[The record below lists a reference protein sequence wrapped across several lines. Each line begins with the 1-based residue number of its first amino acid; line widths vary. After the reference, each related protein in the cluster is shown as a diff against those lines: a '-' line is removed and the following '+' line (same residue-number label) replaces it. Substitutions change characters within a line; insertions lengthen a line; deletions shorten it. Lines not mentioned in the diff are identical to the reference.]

1 MRRGNVVKYNIQI
14 KERGVPMKD
23 MSAQKQVCSI
33 GTGGEPAEAM
43 RERSWEYGLPPYLQH
58 DLDAYKEGLAEGSS
72 LLDCPEAST
81 SRRSTMARSHMNM
94 PIICVRSFCGVNEVP
109 DFTNCKRVPGRAYN
123 GANGKKIAIEHQ
135 GEQYML
141 KFPPSGQGKRTELS
155 YTNSCISE
163 HIASTIFNM
172 VGIPAQETI
181 LGTYDVGGKTKI
193 VCACKDFTADGS
205 KLFDF
210 CSIKNT
216 VIDSEYGGTGTELED
231 ILDTIEKQ
239 QYVNPVEVLQ
249 HFWNVFVVD
258 ALLGNFDR
266 HNGNWGFLYH
276 DDTQTATLA
285 PIYDCGS
292 CLLPQADAQV
302 MRAVLSNQDE
312 LNARIYRFPT
322 SAIKQNDRKIN
333 YYDFLMATGNKD
345 CNAAVMRMMPRFHL
359 DKMLAFIREVPF
371 LDELQRQF
379 YQTYLSARMERIM
392 VPVHRR
398 IMEQQQH
405 LSPRLHM

>member
-1 MRRGNVVKYNIQI
+1 
-14 KERGVPMKD
+14 
-23 MSAQKQVCSI
+23 
-33 GTGGEPAEAM
+33 
-43 RERSWEYGLPPYLQH
+43 
-58 DLDAYKEGLAEGSS
+58 
-72 LLDCPEAST
+72 
-81 SRRSTMARSHMNM
+81 MARSHMNM

-123 GANGKKIAIEHQ
+123 GANGKKIAIEYQ

-216 VIDSEYGGTGTELED
+216 VIDSEHGGTGTELED

-258 ALLGNFDR
+258 ALLGN
-266 HNGNWGFLYH
+266 
-276 DDTQTATLA
+276 
-285 PIYDCGS
+285 
-292 CLLPQADAQV
+292 
-302 MRAVLSNQDE
+302 
-312 LNARIYRFPT
+312 
-322 SAIKQNDRKIN
+322 NDQKIN
-333 YYDFLMATGNKD
+333 YYDFLMTAGNKD

-359 DKMLAFIREVPF
+359 DEMQAFIREVPF

-392 VPVHRR
+392 APVHRR

-405 LSPRLHM
+405 LSLRLHM